1 MNNIMFSII
10 YNKKFVV
17 FGNCDKN
24 IKVKEVLNQFGL
36 NISFRETKNIE
47 KILNNSNF
55 DFVNINKKAEETRQ
69 ESLKYLFDSIENIK
83 D

>member
-1 MNNIMFSII
+1 MFSII

-47 KILNNSNF
+47 KIAEVVCHTKNF
-55 DFVNINKKAEETRQ
+55 CNFA
-69 ESLKYLFDSIENIK
+69 LG
-83 D
+83 